1 MSKTTIPT
9 AGLADAAVTTAK
21 ITDANITTAKIADDA
36 VTTAKS
42 TAGITMVDQWRLTT
56 DFTGIA
62 NPITSNLEQNDSS
75 GNGVPLGSSMTQSSG
90 VFTFPS
96 TGIYMIIANLQG
108 RGNDGSS
115 GVTDSE
121 FRLTTKVTTDNSSYT
136 EVAFNGTGMA
146 SGHYC
151 ATTSHYIFDVTDTTQ
166 CKCSFRVF
174 VNVDA
179 MTHGDSGKNETHF
192 TFIRLG
198 DT

>member
-1 MSKTTIPT
+1 MLTGVTPVANGGTATTSYTP
-9 AGLADAAVTTAK
+9 
-21 ITDANITTAKIADDA
+21 
-36 VTTAKS
+36 
-42 TAGITMVDQWRLTT
+42 GITMVDQWRLTT
-56 DFTGIA
+56 DFTGAA

-75 GNGVPLGSSMTQSSG
+75 GNGVPIGSSMTESSG

-121 FRLTTKVTTDNSSYT
+121 FRLTTKVTTNNSSYT
-136 EVAFNGTGMA
+136 EVAFNGTGVT
-146 SGHYC
+146 SGYYC

-174 VNVDA
+174 VNVSA
-179 MTHGDSGKNETHF
+179 MTHGDSGKNETHM